1 MRSLGFRL
9 LAGAALFVT
18 IALILVWFAL
28 TRLFESHVM
37 AQYQR
42 ELVSVIDTLAANLDK
57 NDKGLVLKTQPADPR
72 YTIPAG
78 GRYWQAWLEG
88 APVLRSRSLWD
99 TEFKYSEE
107 PEAYGHIVTIEGPS
121 GAPLLALSQKL
132 NIEGDKGSFDVVVT
146 AAADKWEVDASLANF
161 SRSLFMMLALT
172 AVLLLL
178 AAGLQIHFGL
188 RPLDDLRR
196 AVARIRAG
204 GAARIDESGPAEVRP
219 LVLEINTL
227 LLGERAAVERARAR
241 ASDLAHGLKTPL
253 TILSQISESLKSEKH
268 DMVAEQIQEQV
279 DMIRSR
285 TDRQLALARVAA
297 SGLAAV
303 EIEPMVDRLVAAL
316 RRMPSEREINW
327 QTDMGEG
334 LSAAADA
341 GDFAE
346 ATGNVLDNARLHAKS
361 RVKVKAAADGR
372 RVRLSVEDDGEGI
385 SKKDQHRALERG
397 QRLDEAQEGTGLGL
411 AITADIMRAY
421 GGLIRL
427 DHSSIGGLRVIMEW
441 PLAQPPD

>member
-28 TRLFESHVM
+28 AQLFERHVM

-42 ELVSVIDTLAANLDK
+42 ELVSVIDTLAANLDI
-57 NDKGLVLKTQPADPR
+57 NEKGLVLKTQPADPR

-78 GRYWQAWLEG
+78 GRYWQAWLTG
-88 APVLRSRSLWD
+88 TPVLRSRSLWD
-99 TEFKYSEE
+99 TELKYSEV
-107 PEAYGHIVTIEGPS
+107 PEAYGDIVTIDGPS

-268 DMVAEQIQEQV
+268 DMAAEQIQEQV

-297 SGLAAV
+297 SGMAAV

-316 RRMPSEREINW
+316 RRMPSGRKISW
-327 QTDMGEG
+327 QTDIGEG
-334 LSAAADA
+334 LIAAADP

-346 ATGNVLDNARLHAKS
+346 ATGNVLDNARLHAMS
-361 RVKVKAAADGR
+361 RVKVKAVLDGR

-385 SKKDQHRALERG
+385 SKKDLHRALERG

-427 DHSSIGGLRVIMEW
+427 DHSSIGGLRVMMEW
-441 PLAQPPD
+441 PLAQPAD